1 MKIKVCGMTDV
12 ENLKEILEVK
22 PDFVGFIFYNK
33 SSRNIE
39 SSEALEMNTKGVKKV
54 GVFVNEEIEELV
66 KIMVKYKLDY
76 AQLHGDESP
85 EYCNKL
91 KNYSTSI
98 IKAVSVD
105 AHFDFNH
112 LKPFLPYVKYFLFDT
127 KGEKRGGNGVKF
139 NWDVLSDYHLDK
151 PFFLSGGITE
161 KDADE
166 INKLKHPQLFAVD
179 INSGFEIS
187 PGVKN
192 PERVKHFVQKLTVKM
207 NQ

>member
-1 MKIKVCGMTDV
+1 MKIKVCGMTAAD
-12 ENLKEILEVK
+12 NLEEILQAK
-22 PDFVGFIFYNK
+22 PDFVGFIFYDK

-39 SSEALEMNTKGVKKV
+39 ISEALEMDTKGIKKV
-54 GVFVNEEIEELV
+54 GIFVNEEIEELA
-66 KIMVKYKLDY
+66 KTMAKYKLDY

-85 EYCNKL
+85 EYCSKL
-91 KNYSTSI
+91 KNRSISI
-98 IKAVSVD
+98 IKAFSVD

-112 LKPFLPYVKYFLFDT
+112 LKPFLPYVDYFLFDT
-127 KGEKRGGNGVKF
+127 KGDKRGGNGVKF

-166 INKLKHPQLFAVD
+166 INKLKHPHLYAVD

-187 PGVKN
+187 PGVKT
-192 PERVKHFVQKLTVKM
+192 PEIVKHFVQKLTVK
-207 NQ
+207 